1 MDGQLTGTNGG
12 SAIGVRL
19 ATKII
24 VSNVNKNDD
33 ENTEEVLG
41 QGSRSGSSA
50 ALPRLAAVITAVLGL
65 VVLAGWA
72 FAVPVLKSVLP
83 GAVEM
88 RANAAVGLV
97 LAACALFILCDR
109 PSPPLQRLAQTLA
122 LAVAALGLATLGE
135 YVFGWELGID
145 ELLFRDTVH
154 AYNVF
159 PGRMAPYT
167 SVAFALIGPA
177 LAALPRPTLQRLVWL
192 AAIFVMAI
200 GVVAYVGY
208 LWNVSELVTD
218 RWLPPVAVNT
228 AFAFI
233 LLGAGTFLANRTPER
248 QRAAGRSM
256 VRVSI
261 ETRILAGFIG
271 ALVLLFV
278 AGGYAYRTSAEFAE
292 SARRVALT
300 QQVRTEL
307 NRLDASISTA
317 ESEQR
322 NYLLTGEPKN
332 KEKYT
337 RHAAQ
342 VDRYEQ
348 SLSRLVADNPEE
360 MQALAALRPFVV
372 QRMDALA
379 RNVSVFESQGRSA
392 ALAAMASDDGIPAM
406 EAIDILVDRWDDLET
421 ELLSKRE
428 AESVRTRERSLV
440 ALLVTLALAT
450 VMLTVLYRGIYR
462 GLGARAQTRDALR
475 ASEEYKRAILD
486 TVVDGVITI
495 DGRGNIETLNP
506 AAERIFGFAAA
517 EVVGRN
523 VKMLMPEPYHSQHD
537 AYLEH
542 YRATGEARVIG
553 IGREVMGRRKDG
565 STFPLDLAV
574 SEMTLGGERHYTG
587 SVRDI
592 TGRKEAE
599 QALKLETE
607 RLDLALRSAGMA
619 MWDSD
624 LSTDRVSLDE
634 RWAKITGGEPGAC
647 VITASDLLK
656 LVPAQHRDRLLAA
669 AADITSGRANRY
681 RVEHQVRTSSG
692 EWRWIESQGEVVDRD
707 AQGRALRMI
716 GLNHDITERKQAE
729 QYLVAARDEAQRA
742 NATKD
747 TFLATMSHEIR
758 TPLNGLL
765 GMLEL
770 LGLSRL
776 DVDQRE
782 TLEIARDSGRGLVHI
797 IDDVL
802 DHAKIEAGKLDIRVE
817 PVSIAQLLR
826 RVLNTYR
833 AVASAN
839 DLTLKQTVDPRISP
853 SLLADPLRVSQI
865 LNNLV
870 SNALKFTNEG
880 RVEVRA
886 ELLGRA
892 GGADTV
898 RLSVKDTGIGMA
910 PEVQQR
916 LFQPFEQAGA
926 ATAGLYGGTGLG
938 LSISRRLAEMMGG
951 AIEVKSAPGEGTTM
965 SVTLTLPISNAAPA
979 ERESEAT
986 PAGAPMPAAAAPG
999 AGPLV
1004 LAVDDHPTN
1013 RALLARQIAALGLRV
1028 QTAADGREAL
1038 ALWQTGGY
1046 ALVVTDCNM
1055 PQMDGYAFSRAIR
1068 EIEAKEGR
1076 PRTPIIA
1083 WTANV
1088 LPGVAA
1094 QCHAAGMDAVLT
1106 KPAELAVLKKALS
1119 KWLPSAAMSTAG
1131 PDDGADA
1138 DSSATRIAPIVL
1150 AELDK
1155 IAATAAERAE
1165 ILLDFMTQTRSDLA
1179 GLRAALTMQDFPDC
1193 TRIAHR
1199 MKGSSR
1205 MVGARDLAAACE
1217 TMERAA
1223 RQGSPEDAGAAK
1235 AAMDQALERLE
1246 AHVAETTRASE
1257 EQK

>member
-1 MDGQLTGTNGG
+1 MPQLKVLLKTNSNWRWIKVIWPFLATTALLVGLGAFSMDILSSVRAFVGG
-12 SAIGVRL
+12 ESLYSKAQKDAVLHLNEYDKSHEELDYQRFLQAIAVPLGDRKARL
-19 ATKII
+19 ALDKP
-24 VSNVNKNDD
+24 DPD
-33 ENTEEVLG
+33 LDAAR
-41 QGSRSGSSA
+41 QGF
-50 ALPRLAAVITAVLGL
+50 
-65 VVLAGWA
+65 LAGRNHQDDIDGMIRLFRNFRNVSFMNEVIAIWA
-72 FAVPVLKSVLP
+72 EGDSYIYELSAEANLLHVDIISGRYDAASQQSSLARIKLINLRLSPLEDAFSFSLGDASRKTQYLLMLATLAITSALMGVGSFISISILKKNEVSENALRISEARLNMLADIERHTKDLEASNREIAREVDERKRAQQEVMRLNSDL
-83 GAVEM
+83 EM
-88 RANAAVGLV
+88 RVRERTAELEN
-97 LAACALFILCDR
+97 
-109 PSPPLQRLAQTLA
+109 SNKE
-122 LAVAALGLATLGE
+122 LAVAT
-135 YVFGWELGID
+135 
-145 ELLFRDTVH
+145 
-154 AYNVF
+154 
-159 PGRMAPYT
+159 
-167 SVAFALIGPA
+167 
-177 LAALPRPTLQRLVWL
+177 
-192 AAIFVMAI
+192 
-200 GVVAYVGY
+200 
-208 LWNVSELVTD
+208 
-218 RWLPPVAVNT
+218 
-228 AFAFI
+228 
-233 LLGAGTFLANRTPER
+233 
-248 QRAAGRSM
+248 
-256 VRVSI
+256 
-261 ETRILAGFIG
+261 
-271 ALVLLFV
+271 
-278 AGGYAYRTSAEFAE
+278 
-292 SARRVALT
+292 
-300 QQVRTEL
+300 
-307 NRLDASISTA
+307 
-317 ESEQR
+317 
-322 NYLLTGEPKN
+322 
-332 KEKYT
+332 
-337 RHAAQ
+337 
-342 VDRYEQ
+342 
-348 SLSRLVADNPEE
+348 
-360 MQALAALRPFVV
+360 
-372 QRMDALA
+372 
-379 RNVSVFESQGRSA
+379 
-392 ALAAMASDDGIPAM
+392 
-406 EAIDILVDRWDDLET
+406 
-421 ELLSKRE
+421 
-428 AESVRTRERSLV
+428 
-440 ALLVTLALAT
+440 
-450 VMLTVLYRGIYR
+450 
-462 GLGARAQTRDALR
+462 
-475 ASEEYKRAILD
+475 
-486 TVVDGVITI
+486 
-495 DGRGNIETLNP
+495 
-506 AAERIFGFAAA
+506 AAA
-517 EVVGRN
+517 EKAN
-523 VKMLMPEPYHSQHD
+523 
-537 AYLEH
+537 
-542 YRATGEARVIG
+542 
-553 IGREVMGRRKDG
+553 
-565 STFPLDLAV
+565 
-574 SEMTLGGERHYTG
+574 
-587 SVRDI
+587 
-592 TGRKEAE
+592 
-599 QALKLETE
+599 QAK
-607 RLDLALRSAGMA
+607 
-619 MWDSD
+619 
-624 LSTDRVSLDE
+624 
-634 RWAKITGGEPGAC
+634 
-647 VITASDLLK
+647 
-656 LVPAQHRDRLLAA
+656 
-669 AADITSGRANRY
+669 
-681 RVEHQVRTSSG
+681 SS
-692 EWRWIESQGEVVDRD
+692 
-707 AQGRALRMI
+707 
-716 GLNHDITERKQAE
+716 
-729 QYLVAARDEAQRA
+729 
-742 NATKD
+742 
-747 TFLATMSHEIR
+747 FLATMSHEIR

-776 DVDQRE
+776 DVEQRG

-916 LFQPFEQAGA
+916 LFQPFEQASA
-926 ATAGLYGGTGLG
+926 VTARLYGGTGLG